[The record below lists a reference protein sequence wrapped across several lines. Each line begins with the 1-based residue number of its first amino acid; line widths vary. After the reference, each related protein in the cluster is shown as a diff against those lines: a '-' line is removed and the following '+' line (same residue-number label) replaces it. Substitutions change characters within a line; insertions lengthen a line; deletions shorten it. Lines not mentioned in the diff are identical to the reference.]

1 MQRRVILFIV
11 FLFAVPLLAQTQHLV
26 SRIDVRGNVPV
37 AIVQSQSA
45 LAAGRSYSD
54 KDLEVAMARL
64 RRLPFVFD
72 ARYTIEGETLI
83 VEVDAVNRFFAE
95 LDASGYGYEGRQTG
109 GASVAGGARFFL
121 GSGGVAQA
129 RATEV
134 VTEGDDGSIFEAD
147 YAHYGIGG
155 TRLYATAGVSQSVS
169 HENNVDFDPTWRL
182 TLGYP
187 LTVRQT
193 LSAAYSDEG
202 FSSRR
207 SLPVF
212 PIPLESS
219 GDRSML
225 SLRWTWDTTD
235 DPYFTRNGLTISAG
249 PTWSDASSRF
259 DGGLISVP
267 GGPSTILTYRS
278 EVTSTALAVE
288 ARKYW
293 ATGRRGTL
301 FSGLSADRTRSEYD
315 AEEIGIPEQ
324 RFDSDT
330 NTVAVTAGYAHN
342 LFDWNARSATRQ
354 RLEFGATYS
363 RYSLDQPFFSGV
375 TMDSTALHAAY
386 VLRRQFATVRLNLSY
401 TFDDDFA
408 GPIPAQPAGPF
419 RRN

>member
-1 MQRRVILFIV
+1 MHRRVILFLMLLV
-11 FLFAVPLLAQTQHLV
+11 AVPLLAQTQHLV
-26 SRIDVRGNVPV
+26 SRIDVRGNVPA

-72 ARYTIEGETLI
+72 ARYTIEGETLV

-95 LDASGYGYEGRQTG
+95 LDASGIGYEGRQTG

-129 RATEV
+129 RATEI
-134 VTEGDDGSIFEAD
+134 VTEGDDGSLFDAD
-147 YAHYGIGG
+147 YSHYGIGG
-155 TRLYATAGVSQSVS
+155 TRLYAAAGVSQSVS
-169 HENNVDFDPTWRL
+169 HDDHVDFDPTWRL

-193 LSAAYSDEG
+193 LSASYSDEG

-212 PIPLESS
+212 PVPLESS
-219 GDRSML
+219 GDRSLL
-225 SLRWTWDTTD
+225 SLRWTWDTSD
-235 DPYFTRNGLTISAG
+235 DPYFARNGLTISAG

-259 DGGLISVP
+259 DGAIIFAP
-267 GGPSTILTYRS
+267 DGPSAILSYRS
-278 EVTSTALAVE
+278 DVTSTALAVE
-288 ARKYW
+288 ARKFW
-293 ATGRRGTL
+293 ATGTRGTW
-301 FSGLSADRTRSEYD
+301 FSGLSADRTRSEHD
-315 AEEIGIPEQ
+315 TEEIGIPEQ
-324 RFDSDT
+324 QHYDSDT

-342 LFDWNARSATRQ
+342 LFDWNARPGTRQ
-354 RLEFGATYS
+354 RLELGATYS
-363 RYSLDQPFFSGV
+363 RQTFDQPFFSGV
-375 TMDSTALHAAY
+375 TVDSTALHAAY

-401 TFDDDFA
+401 TFNDDFINVA
-408 GPIPAQPAGPF
+408 VPAQPIP
-419 RRN
+419 